1 MRILLLLQPR
11 VRYRAPESPHSR
23 CCQAHM
29 IVGSQMLIAVSRRLT
44 VTGFPR
50 AQPATPRYKGCK
62 EQCASPSRPH
72 SSPAAPSYTS
82 QLSPISHIALASHTT
97 TWSINRSIVQVKHN
111 KNEHARHGLDAT
123 PAGALFL
130 PDSIWPAPRPSRPT
144 QHVPTHSSASGVNPH
159 P

>member
-11 VRYRAPESPHSR
+11 INYRAPESPHSR

-29 IVGSQMLIAVSRRLT
+29 LFGSQMLIAVSRRLT

-72 SSPAAPSYTS
+72 SSPAAPSYTPY
-82 QLSPISHIALASHTT
+82 LSPISHFALASHTT
-97 TWSINRSIVQVKHN
+97 TWSIKVHRSKSKHN

-130 PDSIWPAPRPSRPT
+130 PDSI
-144 QHVPTHSSASGVNPH
+144 
-159 P
+159 